1 MNNLMLT
8 PAETFAANMKTQA
21 AKAFMPL
28 WRLILMGIMA
38 GAFIALGAA
47 GSNVAMHS
55 IDSVGVSRFVGGC
68 IFPVGLMMIVFV
80 GGELFTG
87 DCLMGNAFLAKKCSA
102 WDVIRLLIVV
112 WFANLAGSLMIALLV
127 ATSGQWGFSGGLLG
141 AFTIK
146 VGLGK
151 ATIAPGAG
159 VASGILCNIFV
170 CGAVLLANSA
180 KNAAGKVWGIFF
192 PIMIFVVSGY
202 EHCVANMYY
211 IPAAILAAGN
221 EKYVEIAVDKYGL
234 SAEAIADGL
243 TWKNFF
249 LHSSPWVTLGN
260 VIGGMVVMGFVYFA
274 VYKKTI
280 TEEV

>member
-1 MNNLMLT
+1 MNQLMLS
-8 PAETFAANMKTQA
+8 PAETFAANMNTQA
-21 AKAFMPL
+21 AKAKMPL
-28 WRLILMGIMA
+28 WRLIQLGIMA

-47 GSNVAMHS
+47 GSNVVMHS
-55 IDSVGVSRFVGGC
+55 ISNVGLARLAGGC
-68 IFPVGLMMIVFV
+68 VFPVGLMMIVFV

-87 DCLMGNAFLAKKCSA
+87 DCLMGNACFAKKCSVL
-102 WDVIRLLIVV
+102 DVVRLLVVV
-112 WFANLAGSLMIALLV
+112 WFANFVGSLMIAYLV
-127 ATSGQWGFSGGLLG
+127 YFSGQLGYTNGLLG

-151 ATIAPGAG
+151 ATMAPGAAL
-159 VASGILCNIFV
+159 ASGILCNIFV
-170 CGAVLLANSA
+170 CGAVLLANAS
-180 KNAAGKVWGIFF
+180 KSAAGKIWGIFF

-221 EKYVEIAVDKYGL
+221 PNYVGIATETYGL
-234 SAEAIADGL
+234 SADAIAQGL

-260 VIGGMVVMGFVYFA
+260 IIGGMVVMGLVYFVA
-274 VYKKTI
+274 YRKNLV
-280 TEEV
+280 EE